1 MQQRLCM
8 KTEEIVSCG
17 SGIVNLKPQKL
28 CRMERN
34 QE

>member
-17 SGIVNLKPQKL
+17 SRLVNLTLQKL
-28 CRMERN
+28 CP
-34 QE
+34 